1 MLSSLVLHNLQAEGF
16 LTNTRQAHF
25 VIAFSG
31 GLDSTVLL
39 HVLAALRQEYPIT
52 LTAAYVD
59 HGWRNSGSASFP
71 GIPEIA
77 TLVKTTQTLG
87 VPLVILPCDREQAKT
102 EHKARQARYYRL
114 THLTQALKADALL
127 TGHHADDQI
136 ETLLFRLFRGTG
148 MDGMT
153 GIQRKLILDDV
164 RLGLPVSILR
174 PCLDI
179 FSEGI
184 ARYAE
189 DTLKPQ
195 GIAWFDDPS
204 NKDTHYQRNHLRH
217 EFLPQ
222 LQKRFPM
229 LKASLLRTVE
239 LALDN
244 TEIVQQALAPIW
256 QRAFQDNAFDVVY
269 FNQLETAYQRSIAR
283 KLLIHWQADSDFES
297 VERLIRFLKGGHR
310 SNPDSALYSINASE
324 DGHPRFLNLY
334 QEKLTLTILT
344 PSMQQRL
351 SPSVNG
357 DSVVSCPVSLK
368 EATPCEPFQVVFE
381 ALPYQPP
388 KPAMP
393 KASTPKGPPVIA
405 NPVLEE
411 EEVDGVEETTS
422 EQSEQSE
429 QSVSEQSVQEIN
441 LDTGKE
447 MIEEDVLSEIW
458 VNLLPFDTLKLELRT
473 RKPGDRFQPL
483 GMAQP
488 MRLKKYLINKKIP
501 RFERDALLVLAHQ
514 DLVLWVV
521 GHAMSERLRP
531 NGKPTHRLRIHAL
544 TESFAKGES

>member
-16 LTNTRQAHF
+16 LTNARQAHF
-25 VIAFSG
+25 VVAFSG

-59 HGWRNSGSASFP
+59 HGWRNSGPTSFP

-77 TLVKTTQTLG
+77 TLVKTTQALG
-87 VPLVILPCDREQAKT
+87 VPLVILPCDREQERT

-114 THLTQALKADALL
+114 THLTQTLKADALL
-127 TGHHADDQI
+127 TAHHADDQI

-148 MDGMT
+148 MEGMT

-164 RLGLPVSILR
+164 RLGLPVAILR

-189 DTLKPQ
+189 ETLKPQ
-195 GIAWFDDPS
+195 GIEWFNDPS
-204 NKDTHYQRNHLRH
+204 NNNTHYQRNHLRH
-217 EFLPQ
+217 EVLPL
-222 LQKRFPM
+222 LQQRFPM

-256 QRAFQDNAFDVVY
+256 ERVFQDNAFDVVY

-310 SNPDSALYSINASE
+310 CNPDSALYSINASE

-344 PSMQQRL
+344 PTMQRRL
-351 SPSVNG
+351 SPSSDG

-368 EATPCEPFQVVFE
+368 EATACEPFQVVFE

-393 KASTPKGPPVIA
+393 KVSTPKGPPVID
-405 NPVLEE
+405 NPVLAEALASETSETEE
-411 EEVDGVEETTS
+411 EETDSVEETA
-422 EQSEQSE
+422 
-429 QSVSEQSVQEIN
+429 SEQSVQEVIT
-441 LDTGKE
+441 DTSKE
-447 MIEEDVLSEIW
+447 TIEADVLSEIW
-458 VNLLPFDTLKLELRT
+458 VDLLPFDTLKLELRT

-531 NGKPTHRLRIHAL
+531 NGRPTHRLRIHAL
-544 TESFAKGES
+544 TETFAKGES